1 MVDLSRLQEATNEAQ
16 AARPKKR
23 KPAKPIKPNDD
34 VEAYYRRQMKSLVR
48 AMARSVEQNVTPVLK
63 RTKQEYTADAW
74 SDDIETALQ
83 AAWAPFATAAMEATY
98 RRLAND
104 VVGRVAANTTASI
117 VRSVNQSVGINLGP
131 VFEAQ
136 PMRDYMN
143 VAINENVSLIRS
155 LPDEYY
161 KRIRTIVYDG
171 VAGKEAP
178 TSIADQIQEGAGVSR
193 RRAQTIAS
201 DQTGK
206 ITSQVTERRFDQAGI
221 EYYQSIDAG
230 DERVTG
236 RPGGKYPDA
245 KISCWGIARRDI
257 GYGKGVYKMSEG
269 ASWGGETG
277 LHPGRHHIL
286 CRCVSKPVFAWEVE
300 ESAS

>member
-1 MVDLSRLQEATNEAQ
+1 MATNLQTLASESQ
-16 AARPKKR
+16 SNRPKR
-23 KPAKPIKPNDD
+23 RSAKPIKPNDD
-34 VEAYYRRQMKSLVR
+34 VEAYYRRQLKSLVR
-48 AMARSVEQNVTPVLK
+48 AMQRSVEQNVLPVLK
-63 RTKQEYTADAW
+63 RVKPEYTTDAW
-74 SDDIETALQ
+74 SDDVETSLQ
-83 AAWAPFATAAMEATY
+83 AAWAPFATAAMESVY
-98 RRLAND
+98 RRLADD
-104 VVGRVAANTTASI
+104 VVNRMADQTTASI
-117 VRSVNQSVGINLGP
+117 VRSVDRSVGVNLRP
-131 VFEAQ
+131 VFEQQ

-171 VAGKEAP
+171 VAGKESP
-178 TSIADQIQEGAGVSR
+178 TSIAEQIQEGTGISR
-193 RRAQTIAS
+193 RRANTIAT

-236 RPGGKYPDA
+236 RPGGRYPNA

-269 ASWGGETG
+269 ASWGGESG
-277 LHPGRHHIL
+277 LHPGRHHIR
-286 CRCVSKPVFAWEVE
+286 CRCISKPVFSWEVE
-300 ESAS
+300 DR